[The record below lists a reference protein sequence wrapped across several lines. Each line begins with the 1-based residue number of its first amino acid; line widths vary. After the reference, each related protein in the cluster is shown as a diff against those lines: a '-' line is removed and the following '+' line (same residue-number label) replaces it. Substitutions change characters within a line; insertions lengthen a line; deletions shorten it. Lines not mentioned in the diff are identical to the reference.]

1 MKHLVFF
8 FTLVFCTSAYAQKL
22 PTIFKAGFYSGG
34 ICLDNAV
41 CGDWVLKPDSSFV
54 FIEFDKSC
62 IKKMEVGDITTVTDS
77 FITVKFNKRVPA
89 LSFSKINYL
98 SETKQSFD
106 SVYLFGQ
113 LNNMLDQPIQYATIV
128 YGGKRS
134 TVSDGK
140 GAFSAVF
147 PLKDEIQQIE
157 IIKRDEHYLPVSF
170 QLNPNNNYHKFVINI
185 PKVDSDACITD
196 QSTMLENATYTFR
209 IINDRTKK
217 KGSLSLVYISNDEQ
231 PMIHKL
237 QEAKSKQPFLSSNIE
252 MLIGYIRK

>member
-1 MKHLVFF
+1 MKYLVYF

-22 PTIFKAGFYSGG
+22 PATFKAGFYSGG

-62 IKKMEVGDITTVTDS
+62 IKKIGVGAITAATDS
-77 FITVKFNKRVPA
+77 FITVKFNKSLPA
-89 LSFSKINYL
+89 LSYSKINYL

-106 SVYLFGQ
+106 SVYFFGQ
-113 LNNMLDQPIQYATIV
+113 LKNMLDQPIQYATIV

-147 PLKDEIQQIE
+147 PIKDEIHQIE
-157 IIKRDEHYLPVSF
+157 IIKRDEYYLPVRV

-185 PKVDSDACITD
+185 PKADSDACITD
-196 QSTMLENATYTFR
+196 QSAVLENATYTFR
-209 IINDRTKK
+209 IINDRAKK

-237 QEAKSKQPFLSSNIE
+237 LEAKRRQPFLSSNIE
-252 MLIGYIRK
+252 TLISYIRK